1 MEEKAVDFDS
11 LSGLIRSTLMRMDGD
26 ELSVIFYLLETGK
39 LPQII
44 LEALGLDRMEKGRE
58 ELVAITT
65 TMLQAAVQEILAHKG
80 A

>member
-26 ELSVIFYLLETGK
+26 ELSGIFYLLETGK

-44 LEALGLDRMEKGRE
+44 PEALGLDRMEKGRE